1 MARRFEGGEEGVE
14 GRLEVA
20 RGRKGR
26 FECGEEGGEWG
37 GGCGRL
43 EGVSGGEG
51 RGWRG
56 WG

>member
-14 GRLEVA
+14 GRFEVA

-37 GGCGRL
+37 GGCGMERVRAVR
-43 EGVSGGEG
+43 GSAG
-51 RGWRG
+51 RGG
-56 WG
+56 